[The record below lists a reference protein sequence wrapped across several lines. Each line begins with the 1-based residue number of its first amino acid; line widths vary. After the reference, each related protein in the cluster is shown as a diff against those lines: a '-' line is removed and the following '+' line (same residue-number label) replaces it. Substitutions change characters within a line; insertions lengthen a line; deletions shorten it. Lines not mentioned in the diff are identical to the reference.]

1 MSKKKKAP
9 AKPGQKL
16 IAKNKQAH
24 RLYEIVEKIEAGISL
39 RGCEVKSLREGRV
52 TLKEGYVRFKDGE
65 AWLVGV
71 HIAPYENT
79 GPYDQ
84 PEPERDRR
92 LLLHGHEIRTL
103 QAKVEQKGLT
113 VVPVRMYFAR
123 GKVKVEIGLGKGK
136 DVHSKR
142 ETIKARDIERDTA
155 RQLAAY
161 K

>member
-1 MSKKKKAP
+1 MSKKKTTP
-9 AKPGQKL
+9 ATPGQKL
-16 IAKNKQAH
+16 IARNKQAH
-24 RLYEIVEKIEAGISL
+24 RLYEIVDKIEAGISL

-52 TLKEGYVRFKDGE
+52 TLKEGYIRFRDGE

-79 GPYDQ
+79 GPHDQ
-84 PEPERDRR
+84 PDPERDRR
-92 LLLHGHEIRTL
+92 LLLHGYEITKL
-103 QAKVEQKGLT
+103 QAQVEQKGLT
-113 VVPVRMYFAR
+113 VVPVRMYFSR

-136 DVHSKR
+136 NVHSKK
-142 ETIKARDIERDTA
+142 EDIKARDIARDTA